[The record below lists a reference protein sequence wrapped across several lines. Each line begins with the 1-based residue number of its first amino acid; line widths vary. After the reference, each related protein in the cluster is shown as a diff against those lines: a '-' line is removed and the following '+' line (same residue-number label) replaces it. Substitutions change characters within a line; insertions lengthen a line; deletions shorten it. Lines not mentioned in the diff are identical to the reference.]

1 MAYKVTDKIVG
12 LVDHPDYTWCLT
24 EDEFRAKIIHKNYN
38 PVDYTAMTKQNL
50 IEKNMIDELEDLWQ
64 NQFISQT
71 FDEATQTIHRERI
84 FFDKEEF
91 DTSKT
96 ISKAV
101 DYVALFGEELY
112 TMVLVS
118 EEII

>member
-12 LVDHPDYTWCLT
+12 LVDHPDYTWCST
-24 EDEFRAKIIHKNYN
+24 EDEFRAKIINKNYN
-38 PVDYTAMTKQNL
+38 AVDYTAMVKQNL
-50 IEKNMIDELEDLWQ
+50 IEKNMIDELEEVWQ

-91 DTSKT
+91 DNSKI

-112 TMVLVS
+112 SMVVVS